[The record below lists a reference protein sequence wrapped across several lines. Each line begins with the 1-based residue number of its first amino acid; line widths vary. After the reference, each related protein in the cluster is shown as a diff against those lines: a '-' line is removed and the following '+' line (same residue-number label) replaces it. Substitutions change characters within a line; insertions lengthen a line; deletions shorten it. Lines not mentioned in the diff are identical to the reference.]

1 MDAEIIQAKLV
12 KEGLECEITLVE
24 TREDFVSAIEQGGF
38 NIILAD
44 YSLPSFNG
52 LSALMI
58 AKEQCPDV
66 PFILVSGAVGEEQA
80 VEILKKG
87 ATDYVLK
94 THLKRLVP
102 AVNRALKESLEKAAT
117 KRAEE
122 ALREGEERY
131 RNLFENAH
139 DMIQSVSLDG
149 HFNFV
154 NPAWLKTMGY
164 TMEELQK
171 LTLFNILHPSCISHC
186 KDLFHQLM
194 SGESIDDLATTFV
207 SKEGRRVEIEGS
219 VIPRLMDGK
228 VVASHAIL
236 RDITER
242 KLIDKEMKKLS
253 TAVEQSTDWILI
265 TDRKGNIEYV
275 NKAVEQI
282 TGYKR
287 EEILGQNPRILKSGK
302 HDEKFYKEMWDTI
315 LSGHSYIGILTNR
328 KKNGE
333 LFNVYHTITPLND
346 DKGNITHFVATSKD
360 ITQQKLMEERI
371 NYLAYYDTLTELPNR
386 TLFIDRLNQSIARVD
401 YEKRLVGVL
410 VINLDRFKLIN
421 DTFGPN
427 VGDDVLKE
435 IAKRLSISVREGDT
449 IARLGSDEFGITLA
463 AVAHSEDIILIV
475 EKLMKTISQ
484 TIKAGEEEMVIT
496 PSIGI
501 SIYPNDG
508 KDVQTLIQNAD
519 IALSNAKEQGGNNY
533 QFYTQGMNKKASELI
548 LMKRQLSNA
557 LHNDEFIL
565 HYQPYWDINTKKIT
579 GMEALIRLKSKDGGL
594 IPPGKFIPVLEETKM
609 IIEVGEWILRTAVRQ
624 VREWQNNG
632 HPVVPVSVNL
642 SLIQFRQKDLAEMV
656 KKIIE
661 EFGLNTSL
669 LTLEITES
677 AFMQDID
684 FTRSVLETLK
694 GIGCSISI
702 DDFGTGYS
710 SLAYLKR
717 FPVDNLK
724 IDISFIREIATDPDT
739 ASIVTAIIGMAHA
752 LNIKTIAEGVE
763 TEEQWT
769 ILRLLRCDMIQGFYL
784 SKPLPAE
791 DIEKL
796 LIH

>member
-1 MDAEIIQAKLV
+1 
-12 KEGLECEITLVE
+12 
-24 TREDFVSAIEQGGF
+24 
-38 NIILAD
+38 
-44 YSLPSFNG
+44 
-52 LSALMI
+52 
-58 AKEQCPDV
+58 
-66 PFILVSGAVGEEQA
+66 
-80 VEILKKG
+80 
-87 ATDYVLK
+87 
-94 THLKRLVP
+94 
-102 AVNRALKESLEKAAT
+102 
-117 KRAEE
+117 
-122 ALREGEERY
+122 
-131 RNLFENAH
+131 
-139 DMIQSVSLDG
+139 
-149 HFNFV
+149 
-154 NPAWLKTMGY
+154 
-164 TMEELQK
+164 
-171 LTLFNILHPSCISHC
+171 
-186 KDLFHQLM
+186 
-194 SGESIDDLATTFV
+194 
-207 SKEGRRVEIEGS
+207 
-219 VIPRLMDGK
+219 
-228 VVASHAIL
+228 
-236 RDITER
+236 
-242 KLIDKEMKKLS
+242 
-253 TAVEQSTDWILI
+253 
-265 TDRKGNIEYV
+265 
-275 NKAVEQI
+275 
-282 TGYKR
+282 
-287 EEILGQNPRILKSGK
+287 
-302 HDEKFYKEMWDTI
+302 MWDTI
-315 LSGHSYIGILTNR
+315 LSGRSYIGILTNR

-533 QFYTQGMNKKASELI
+533 QFYTEGMNKKASELI
-548 LMKRQLSNA
+548 LMERQLSNA
-557 LHNDEFIL
+557 LNNDEFIL

-624 VREWQNNG
+624 VKEWQNNR

-677 AFMQDID
+677 AFMQDIE
-684 FTRSVLETLK
+684 FTKSVLETLK

-717 FPVDNLK
+717 FPIDNLK

-739 ASIVTAIIGMAHA
+739 ASIVTAIIGMAHT
-752 LNIKTIAEGVE
+752 LNMKTIAEGVE
-763 TEEQWT
+763 TEDQWT